1 MKFVKKIAHR
11 YLWSRKGENFI
22 NAVSIFAILGVA
34 LGVAVLN
41 ITMAIMTGFEQELHK
56 KLVGSSHIFVGNVS
70 GPINDWDKIEASFSS
85 ITEINNIVPYVQG
98 QVMVTAGQN
107 SFGMMLK
114 GLADNSEVLKD
125 FKLSDSSNVTKLW
138 NIPTTNSN
146 REEGTNA
153 NLPALLL
160 GEGLK
165 KRMPLYQN
173 QVISVLSPKVISG
186 PFGLAPRQ
194 SSFNILDFY
203 STGQS
208 GYEENFAYTN
218 IATAQRFLRMGKSV
232 SGLEISLKD
241 PNKSPQIKNIL
252 IDRLRE
258 QGNFNYYVQ
267 DWTEINSGLW
277 EAISLEKRAYFI
289 ILMLL
294 IVLASFSIVTTLIM
308 IVLEKRKDIAVMRT
322 LGAKASTIRNIFIYI
337 GGMIGF
343 LGTILGL
350 ILGLVGS
357 FLLQEFGFK
366 LPENVF
372 PTNTLPIV
380 IDYQNFLIVSFIAW
394 VICLLATLYPARRA
408 SLLSPCEILRYE

>member
-1 MKFVKKIAHR
+1 MKFVKKIANR

-22 NAVSIFAILGVA
+22 NAVSVFAILGVA

-70 GPINDWDKIEASFSS
+70 GPITDWQGIEGSFRS
-85 ITEINNIVPYVQG
+85 IDEVENIVPYIQG
-98 QVMVTAGQN
+98 QVMITAGQN
-107 SFGMMLK
+107 SFGMILK

-125 FKLSDSSNVTKLW
+125 FKLSEAESFSKLW
-138 NIPTTNSN
+138 NQNKAASESTSEPQ
-146 REEGTNA
+146 
-153 NLPALLL
+153 LPSLLL

-165 KRMPLYQN
+165 KRLPIYQH
-173 QVISVLSPKVISG
+173 QVISLLSPKVISG

-218 IATAQRFLRMGKSV
+218 ITTAQRFLRMGDAV

-241 PNKSPQIKNIL
+241 PNQAPRIKNVMIEL
-252 IDRLRE
+252 LRE
-258 QGNFNYYVQ
+258 QGNLNYYVQ
-267 DWTEINSGLW
+267 DWTEINAGLW

-322 LGAKASTIRNIFIYI
+322 LGAKASTIRHIFIYI
-337 GGMIGF
+337 GGMIGL

-350 ILGLVGS
+350 VLGLIGS
-357 FLLQEFGFK
+357 FLLQEFGFQ

-380 IDYQNFLIVSFIAW
+380 IDFQNFLIVAVIAW
-394 VICLLATLYPARRA
+394 LICLLATLYPARRA
-408 SLLSPCEILRYE
+408 SLLSPCDILRYE